1 MCQERLRGLALISV
15 EHDVRRSLDM
25 EDIIAAFAQ
34 AKARKQK
41 FKKQIPPGRGCGY
54 ETKDH

>member
-41 FKKQIPPGRGCGY
+41 F
-54 ETKDH
+54 